1 MKAIF
6 VLLMMFVFGNI
17 AWAQN
22 VDDDTNVGNNQ
33 VPTGE
38 RVQKEPIRE
47 KVDGIYDKTHVYNR
61 TPVSYVHLRE
71 ADVMW
76 SKTVWRRIDLREK
89 INHPLHFP
97 NLGDLTSETTQGNW
111 LSFWDVLYSAL
122 DSTERNPN
130 PLMIYTDQWCNI
142 PQYFSE
148 FKGKLGT
155 KKKMPQF
162 DDDGVIIGE
171 IEFVDPYKKSD
182 FLALDIKEMWF
193 FDKQRSVLDVR
204 IIAIEPLFYVED
216 PTAALAEKFRSD
228 EDESM
233 DEDLVDKLFMGAGWL
248 YFSEIRPV
256 LASNDAFNVFNTAER
271 RSYEDFFWKRMFS
284 SFVLREENIYN
295 NREINQFLLNGLD
308 QVLES
313 DRITNEIRKFEHD
326 MWDF

>member
-1 MKAIF
+1 MKTIVLFLSA
-6 VLLMMFVFGNI
+6 LLMTNFLF
-17 AWAQN
+17 AQN
-22 VDDDTNVGNNQ
+22 IDGDNPDQ
-33 VPTGE
+33 QPTATPAPT
-38 RVQKEPIRE
+38 REPVRQ

-61 TPVSYVHLRE
+61 TPVNYVPLRE

-97 NLGDLTSETTQGNW
+97 NQGDLMSESNQGNW
-111 LSFWDVLYSAL
+111 LSFWDVLYKSL

-130 PLMIYTDQWCNI
+130 PLMIYTDQWLNI
-142 PQYFSE
+142 PKFFYE
-148 FKGKLGT
+148 FQGALGI

-162 DDDGVIIGE
+162 DDDGIVIGE
-171 IEFVDPYKKSD
+171 IEFVDTYKKSD
-182 FLALDIKEMWF
+182 FLAIDIKEMWF

-216 PTAALAEKFRSD
+216 PTAALAAKFQGEEDTGD
-228 EDESM
+228 EDI
-233 DEDLVDKLFMGAGWL
+233 VDKLFMGAGWL
-248 YFSEIRPV
+248 YFTEIRPA

-271 RSYEDFFWKRMFS
+271 RSYEDIFWKRMFS

-295 NREINQFLLNGLD
+295 NREINQFMLNGLD